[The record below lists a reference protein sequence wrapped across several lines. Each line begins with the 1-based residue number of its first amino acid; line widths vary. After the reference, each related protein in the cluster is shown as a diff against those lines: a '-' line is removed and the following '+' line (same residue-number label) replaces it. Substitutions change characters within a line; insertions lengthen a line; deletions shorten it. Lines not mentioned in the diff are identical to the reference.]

1 MKLRIDYLAIY
12 GVRRKGVLDGGKL
25 VVNVVVKVVVKC
37 VRWW

>member
-12 GVRRKGVLDGGKL
+12 GVRLEKACLV